1 MPKSFY
7 HGTAA
12 ENDFLVFDGELVYLA
27 PSRIEAKP
35 FAENTILAKWKKGK
49 PRVLKVQVKAGKA
62 KDIDET
68 VTDAVFNDDD
78 IDEVINAEAE
88 KARAE
93 GYRYLEFGHP
103 GTKDNFIARISLYPK
118 EDLIIKI

>member
-27 PSRIEAKP
+27 PNKIEAKP
-35 FAENTILAKWKKGK
+35 FAENTILAKGKKGK
-49 PRVLKVQVKAGKA
+49 PRVLKVQAKAGRV

-78 IDEVINAEAE
+78 IDEVIGAEAE
-88 KARAE
+88 QARDQ

-103 GTKDNFIARISLYPK
+103 GTKDNFTARISLYPK
-118 EDLIIKI
+118 EDLTIKS